1 MKSCSAAFKAHLA
14 GEVQTLATCWKAT
27 LKNGTVLGFT
37 DHTRDITFS
46 SQLYQSATGYTP
58 SAVDTSAALNVDN
71 LDVEAIL
78 TSDGITE
85 ADLMSGLWDYA
96 AVEIFWVNWNDLSM
110 GRMILKS
117 GTLGEVTIKKNQFV
131 AEVRGLTQA
140 FTNVLGEMSSP
151 TCRVHNFGDT
161 RCKKDLA
168 SLTVTGTV
176 DSADPLGRVIFDAA
190 RVEAGPTGGLAIT
203 NITRARRA
211 VMTVPGHAWLAG
223 DILTISDVVG
233 VVQDGSDDADGIYQE
248 GTHSPINGSMVTIVS
263 VAGDDITID
272 VDTRLYDED
281 IEVGQSDASQV
292 YSAYVSGGLAT
303 PQGASSVFDYGK
315 VTFTSGENNGLS
327 MEVKTYVLGT
337 LVLQLPMPYA
347 IEAGDTYSLVQ
358 GCDRSFVTCRDRHD
372 NVINFRG
379 EPHLPGQDKLYQF
392 GGN

>member
-1 MKSCSAAFKAHLA
+1 M
-14 GEVQTLATCWKAT
+14 ATCWKAT

-37 DHTRDITFS
+37 DHTRDITYD

-96 AVEIFWVNWNDLSM
+96 AVEIFWVNWADLAM

-117 GTLGEVTIKKNQFV
+117 GTLGEVTIKQNQFI

-168 SLTVTGTV
+168 ALTVTGTI

-190 RVEAGPTGGLAIT
+190 RVEAGPSGGLAIT
-203 NITRARRA
+203 NITRAA
-211 VMTVPGHAWLAG
+211 QAQVTVVGHTWLPG
-223 DILTISDVVG
+223 DIITLSDVIG
-233 VVQDGSDDADGIYQE
+233 VVQDGANDADGVYQE
-248 GTHSPINGSMVTIVS
+248 GTHSPINGSLVHIVT
-263 VAGDDITID
+263 AGTNVFTID
-272 VDTRLYDED
+272 VDTRLYNED
-281 IEVGQSDASQV
+281 PALGQSDASQV
-292 YSAYVSGGLAT
+292 YTAYTSGGMAT
-303 PQGASSVFDYGK
+303 PQGTASVFDYGK
-315 VTFTSGENNGLS
+315 VTFTSGANIGLS
-327 MEVKTYVLGT
+327 MEVKTYVTGT
-337 LVLQLPMPYA
+337 IVLQLPMPYP

-358 GCDRSFVTCRDRHD
+358 GCDRSFATCRDRHN